1 MQTLG
6 EKLSEAEESVVACI
20 KLPTDRSFDSILGQ
34 SNAVARCERI
44 VFAIQNG
51 GAAARGV
58 LFTGPPGTGKTSLAS
73 AVASKSGAVY
83 IELDGPFF
91 SSFSSVAKSRM
102 VALFDVAKRLN
113 KPVVIF
119 IDEANHHLK
128 VKGPK

>member
-1 MQTLG
+1 MD
-6 EKLSEAEESVVACI
+6 VVACI
-20 KLPTDRSFDSILGQ
+20 QPPKDRSFDTVLGQ
-34 SNAVARCERI
+34 AHAVARCERI

-51 GAAARGV
+51 GVVARGV

-91 SSFSSVAKSRM
+91 SGGSAAQKAKM
-102 VALFDVAKRLN
+102 VALFDICKRLN